1 MTTIS
6 QQESIGS
13 RMMSP
18 SLDMTGS
25 NGNGQYSSSPSILY
39 SQSRLKPVQNRQRSM
54 KERNSHRNV
63 PSGNRQGSAG
73 DVTDIRAMNVGE
85 EESLFDEQEPDSDV
99 FTQRL
104 ESLPITPRSS
114 EDEIVHRSNA
124 IHGLQKSNL
133 IAEESASENESDGE
147 GDEESSEDGIE
158 EYVVALHDFSSN
170 NETCLSFASGQVI
183 RVFNRDE
190 SGWWDGELDGQRGWF
205 PSNYVDES
213 GLTSDSKSFGFLAG
227 NEEEFNP
234 DRTLDGFDHFS
245 SESGKSMTAYSETL
259 GSSGSSHHTA
269 TYANIYNGIPTTGS
283 LSSRSPT
290 PTANSLMQASL
301 SNQGGTHNVGG
312 HNGLAPKIR
321 HIRKPNGSIH
331 FNTPMPSIVE
341 PIQHAISLL
350 HNAVRANRIAH
361 FQPSTACVI
370 SSVRSV
376 LSSTD
381 CLTRE
386 SSVLKAHPVLAKER
400 KQILAELSRLV
411 TQARTA
417 SDPTLDNATLA
428 QQMEI
433 MLKMADQVIFN
444 VKRFLDV
451 AVECG
456 VHIPDKH
463 SSVYDDLY
471 EDGRLSTTNSLQG
484 GTFPNR
490 FDQDKTPTP
499 DSPRSSTYRTAFTSD
514 HVSPR
519 SSRSYVDLRV
529 SNPSL
534 STFRGEGN
542 ALTVAARIKA
552 QVLNQN
558 GSTSGSTL
566 TDFKGPTNADSYLQE
581 TNVLARGSR
590 SPDGSG
596 GSDTHSDERRAESSE
611 SSDEGPIPSVPKD
624 CAPAE
629 MMERM
634 QHANDHLLSIIAAFI
649 GHIHGHTRE
658 SHASSYAFL
667 IDMTRAT
674 VDGVRNLLVIVE
686 AVHGCQELSVKLP
699 KQMQILWETRESVY
713 EATASLVT
721 AARVITSSAKAQSSP
736 HLGDSEDDEKQKLL
750 QAATVVLRA
759 GGECVGAV
767 KLCLNRAAPF
777 LRITLAMPSSSN
789 SRNQKNYSNLP
800 NEAGNRGEEGDEE
813 AGERHLEAVGG
824 RRNKH
829 TLSYLGRKAT
839 SLSCL
844 RERYEQDLETP
855 LTPSSRFADLTEEAD
870 EESNDIFVS
879 MDTNSVESNAD
890 TNKTSNNGQSAEVAE
905 SSDYSEPMSRDHSR
919 TSAST
924 LHSSHSITTPSTS
937 ARPSMDRGEH
947 AGSNVQNQQQTN
959 SAMPVDSMKST
970 TNNRGLPLS
979 SIPPRSERQ
988 LNSRQPHVRDRSASL
1003 PKGEIDA
1010 RSRNGSNASIGR
1022 FSQMTATTTS
1032 EASSPASISSSTFPS
1047 PPKRVGRSLSSDARI
1062 LAPDYDSSEICFN
1075 SEGQLTG
1082 ATLKALVEKMTPHNT
1097 TIDAT
1102 LSNAFFLCFRLFT
1115 SPIELFEVLEARYNM
1130 RAPTEVELN
1139 ADDFTRWT
1147 ELKVA
1152 PVRLRV
1158 FNFFKLWLEN
1168 HWNGATDHCILER
1181 LIEFTQTSMM
1191 HSLNKPGQRL
1201 AELANKRLADGLN
1214 AKTHIVAVTSPT
1226 SGHSGTRGPGS
1237 LKRMVSTDRVK
1248 TTAGLTEIVSMYTPN
1263 PTSKS
1268 SSTPQSIVSKALMA
1282 QLKQLAP
1289 EKVNVM
1295 DFDPLELSRQL
1306 TIMES
1311 KIYCSILPEELL
1323 GQEFSKKVGVSNA
1336 VNVKRM
1342 SALSTHITGWVSEC
1356 ILNEDDARK
1365 RTQLVKF
1372 FVKLGDRLL
1381 TLNNFNAL
1389 FAVQSALNSS
1399 TIARLKKTWDGLPS
1413 KYRTLMEQQRKAVE
1427 HTRNFA
1433 GYRQRVRSIMPPAIP
1448 FVGLFLTDLTFCHEG
1463 NASTRPSP
1471 ADPNKRLLNFDK
1483 YVKMSRIIGDLQRF
1497 QTPYHLS
1504 EVTEIQDYL
1513 YNVLES
1519 SSQSGKN
1526 CVTAEELYRRSLRLE
1541 PRNNQNA
1548 TLQNGQGL
1556 SLGSSGTDG
1565 ISLPTNNN
1573 TISNRTGLGS
1583 VGGLDIFNW
1592 K

>member
-1 MTTIS
+1 
-6 QQESIGS
+6 
-13 RMMSP
+13 MSSSFKEP
-18 SLDMTGS
+18 RS
-25 NGNGQYSSSPSILY
+25 NGSGESSNRPSILY
-39 SQSRLKPVQNRQRSM
+39 SQSRLKPVRNRQEGSKEVSHLHNSQNNGARTM
-54 KERNSHRNV
+54 KVDYIN
-63 PSGNRQGSAG
+63 
-73 DVTDIRAMNVGE
+73 E
-85 EESLFDEQEPDSDV
+85 EESLFDEREPDAGL
-99 FTQRL
+99 FTQKL
-104 ESLPITPRSS
+104 EGLPITPRSS
-114 EDEIVHRSNA
+114 QDENASRSSIVYTDQETNSLRAGSV
-124 IHGLQKSNL
+124 
-133 IAEESASENESDGE
+133 SENDSDEE

-170 NETCLSFASGQVI
+170 NETCLSFVSGQVI

-213 GLTSDSKSFGFLAG
+213 GLTTDSNAFGFSDRDDIPEG
-227 NEEEFNP
+227 SNP
-234 DRTLDGFDHFS
+234 DRTVDGFDQIS
-245 SESGKSMTAYSETL
+245 ISARGSLTNSETL
-259 GSSGSSHHTA
+259 DSSGSSHHTA
-269 TYANIYNGIPTTGS
+269 TYANVYNGVPSAGS

-290 PTANSLMQASL
+290 PTANTLMQASL
-301 SNQGGTHNVGG
+301 SNQSG
-312 HNGLAPKIR
+312 NGLLANNR
-321 HIRKPNGSIH
+321 HLRKPTGAADSRA
-331 FNTPMPSIVE
+331 PMPSIVE

-411 TQARTA
+411 TQARRA
-417 SDPTLDNATLA
+417 SDPTFDNASLA
-428 QQMEI
+428 QEMEI
-433 MLKMADQVIFN
+433 MLRMADQVIFN

-463 SSVYDDLY
+463 SSVYEDLY
-471 EDGRLSTTNSLQG
+471 DDGRLSATTSRQG
-484 GTFPNR
+484 GNFPNR

-514 HVSPR
+514 HISPR
-519 SSRSYVDLRV
+519 SSRSYVDLRG
-529 SNPSL
+529 SNPPL
-534 STFRGEGN
+534 STFRGDGN

-552 QVLNQN
+552 QALNQN
-558 GSTSGSTL
+558 GSTPNLFSTN
-566 TDFKGPTNADSYLQE
+566 TSNADAKVHLNAEAYVQE
-581 TNVLARGSR
+581 ERGSE
-590 SPDGSG
+590 SPEGSG
-596 GSDTHSDERRAESSE
+596 DSETHSDERRAESSE
-611 SSDEGPIPSVPKD
+611 GSDEGPIPSVPKE

-629 MMERM
+629 VMERI

-686 AVHGCQELSVKLP
+686 AVHGCQELSSKLP

-721 AARVITSSAKAQSSP
+721 AARVITSSSKAEKSP
-736 HLGDSEDDEKQKLL
+736 SLGDGEDDEKQKLL

-767 KLCLNRAAPF
+767 KLCLNRASSS
-777 LRITLAMPSSSN
+777 LRITLAMPSSLHGQS
-789 SRNQKNYSNLP
+789 QKNHTAASK
-800 NEAGNRGEEGDEE
+800 ERQIEQGDEEAE
-813 AGERHLEAVGG
+813 AGERHIEAAEG

-844 RERYEQDLETP
+844 RERYEQDVEGP
-855 LTPSSRFADLTEEAD
+855 ATPSSRIADVAEEANED
-870 EESNDIFVS
+870 SNDVFVS
-879 MDTNSVESNAD
+879 MDMDSADAIDEARKNTNNIQQQLEA
-890 TNKTSNNGQSAEVAE
+890 AE
-905 SSDYSEPMSRDHSR
+905 SSDSSEPMSRGHSR

-947 AGSNVQNQQQTN
+947 TGSNAHQQA
-959 SAMPVDSMKST
+959 SFAMPLDGAKISV
-970 TNNRGLPLS
+970 NNRGPPLS
-979 SIPPRSERQ
+979 SIPPRSDRHMS
-988 LNSRQPHVRDRSASL
+988 SRPPHVRDRSASL
-1003 PKGEIDA
+1003 PKSEIDA
-1010 RSRNGSNASIGR
+1010 RNRSGSSASIGR
-1022 FSQMTATTTS
+1022 LSQMTTTTS
-1032 EASSPASISSSTFPS
+1032 EASSPASVSSPSFPS

-1062 LAPDYDSSEICFN
+1062 LAPDYDSSEISFN

-1115 SPIELFEVLEARYNM
+1115 TPMELFEVLEARYNM
-1130 RAPTEVELN
+1130 RAPAEIEMN

-1168 HWNGATDHCILER
+1168 HWNGATDHCILEK
-1181 LIEFTQTSMM
+1181 LIEFAQTSMM

-1201 AELANKRLADGLN
+1201 AELANRRLSAGPS
-1214 AKTHIVAVTSPT
+1214 AKMQTVAVTSPT
-1226 SGHSGTRGPGS
+1226 SGSSGTRGPGS
-1237 LKRMVSTDRVK
+1237 LKRMVSADRVK
-1248 TTAGLTEIVSMYTPN
+1248 TTPGLTEIVSMYTPN
-1263 PTSKS
+1263 PVPKS
-1268 SSTPQSIVSKALMA
+1268 SSAPQPIVSKTLMT

-1289 EKVNVM
+1289 ARVNVM

-1311 KIYCSILPEELL
+1311 RIYCSILPEELL

-1372 FVKLGDRLL
+1372 FIKLGDRCLM
-1381 TLNNFNAL
+1381 LNNFNAL

-1399 TIARLKKTWDGLPS
+1399 TIARLKKTWDGLPT

-1433 GYRQRVRSIMPPAIP
+1433 GYRQRLRSIMPPALP

-1497 QTPYHLS
+1497 QTPYNLS
-1504 EVTEIQDYL
+1504 EVPEIQEYL
-1513 YNVLES
+1513 QTMLES

-1526 CVTAEELYRRSLRLE
+1526 AVTAEELYRRSLRLE
-1541 PRNNQNA
+1541 PRNNSNG
-1548 TLQNGQGL
+1548 TLQHGHGL
-1556 SLGSSGTDG
+1556 GVGSTGTDG
-1565 ISLPTNNN
+1565 ISSLTSHNN